1 MTIRNPLRQS
11 LEITMRLSIK
21 MAFLLLFVPLIA
33 SAQFKDLDAAMTTL
47 NKGFATGD
55 PQSIVAG
62 MATGDQVMLQFP
74 GLVEQ
79 SGFFGRD
86 QASYLL
92 DGLFNKVKPTG
103 FEQQS
108 ARKKSAEAQY
118 DITGTWTI
126 QNGGKPE
133 TRELYI
139 TLGQKSDGQWSVV
152 SIRSAG
158 K

>member
-1 MTIRNPLRQS
+1 
-11 LEITMRLSIK
+11 MRFSIK
-21 MAFLLLFVPLIA
+21 LAFLLLFVPLIA
-33 SAQFKDLDAAMTTL
+33 SAQFKDLDAAMTNL

-55 PQSIVAG
+55 PQAIVAG

-108 ARKKSAEAQY
+108 ARKKTAEAQY
-118 DITGTWTI
+118 DITASWTI

-139 TLGQKSDGQWSVV
+139 TLHQKPGGQWSVV